1 MESFL
6 ELRCVALKKADANST
21 QLNVFLIEAEEEKK
35 RGGGCL
41 SKEFVQSTA
50 AEAHVK

>member
-35 RGGGCL
+35 EEGG
-41 SKEFVQSTA
+41 V
-50 AEAHVK
+50 

>member
-35 RGGGCL
+35 GRGCL

>member
-6 ELRCVALKKADANST
+6 ELQCVALKKADANST

-35 RGGGCL
+35 KEGG
-41 SKEFVQSTA
+41 V
-50 AEAHVK
+50 

>member
-6 ELRCVALKKADANST
+6 ELQCVALKEKADANAT

-35 RGGGCL
+35 KEGG
-41 SKEFVQSTA
+41 V
-50 AEAHVK
+50 